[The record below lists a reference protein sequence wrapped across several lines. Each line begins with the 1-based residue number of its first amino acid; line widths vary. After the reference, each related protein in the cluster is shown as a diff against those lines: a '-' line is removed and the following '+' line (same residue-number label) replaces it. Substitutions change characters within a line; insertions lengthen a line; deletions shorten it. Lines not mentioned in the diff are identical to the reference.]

1 MAKKTNDSI
10 ALTVTLPASPAAVW
24 QAWTDPRRLGWF
36 GSDPAG
42 TVIEATADAR
52 RGGSYRVTFENSNG
66 SRYTAQGTYLI
77 VEPQRRLEF
86 TWTWAGIE
94 HHTERVRV
102 VFVAEGAG
110 TSMSF
115 EHLDID
121 PHTSHGYLEGWRT
134 TFEKLDRQLRGSE
147 PRPASPPEAR
157 ASSAP

>member
-1 MAKKTNDSI
+1 MAKKPVGSI
-10 ALTVTLPASPAAVW
+10 ALTVTLPAPAAAVW

-42 TVIEATADAR
+42 TVIEAQADAR

-77 VEPQRRLEF
+77 VEPHRRLEF
-86 TWTWAGIE
+86 TWTWAGLE

-102 VFVAEGAG
+102 ALSPEGTG
-110 TSMSF
+110 TVMVF

-121 PHTSHGYLEGWRT
+121 PNTSHGYLEGWKT
-134 TFEKLDRQLRGSE
+134 TFEKLRLALRSDEQNARSE
-147 PRPASPPEAR
+147 
-157 ASSAP
+157 